1 MERVALDG
9 NAAGLVG
16 RAPEREVLDAFLG
29 RAGADGDALL
39 LAGGPGVGK
48 TALLDSAC
56 RRARAAAGVR
66 VVRAAGVEFEAEVG
80 FAGLNQLFL
89 PLRDRLAAL
98 PEVHREALSVALG
111 THTGPPAGTLVVSAA
126 ALALLREVARQG
138 PVLVVVDDA
147 QWLDRASAWVLGFV
161 ARRVGGSRVGILAAA
176 RSDAY
181 SVLLHVGLPEHEVP
195 PLDERAATDLL
206 AVRFPGLAPSVRRR
220 VLAAAAGNPLALL
233 ELPAA
238 MTEGQR
244 HAVDPLPPVLPL
256 SEQLRKHFA
265 DRVRAL
271 PGTTR
276 RLLLLAALDG
286 TGDLRALRAG
296 SSGDGWLDGLAPA
309 ERNRLVRVDLT
320 RNRVELR
327 HPLVGAAVVE
337 LAAGGERQRAH
348 ALLSE
353 VHADDPDKRA
363 WHMAEAVVGA
373 DEPTAALLEAAADRA
388 LHKGD
393 AVRAVHALLRA
404 ADLSPRG
411 ADRARRLAGAAYVAA
426 DAVGRLSSVP
436 ALLSEARRA
445 DPDTAGSLEMAVAA
459 AYHLLKGEGDV
470 DAAHLVLVRAIEN
483 ALDRG
488 HAGGVVEQALH
499 SLLQVCHFS
508 GRSTPWD
515 AFASAMARLDD
526 PPLLL
531 SVAATSCGDPA
542 GMTATAL
549 DGLGTVIAALGAA
562 TDPTHVVRTGIAA
575 HYADRLAGCRP
586 ALRRVVRSGREGG
599 AAASAVHALMIL
611 SFDAFLEGRWDEAT
625 QAAEEGVAWS
635 EQLGYQLI
643 ALPGRYTLALLG
655 AVRGDEPA
663 VRSLTDEM
671 VRWAAPRGV
680 RTIEH
685 LAAHARGLAAL
696 GRGDYEE
703 AFRQEEVVTPAG
715 RLAPHVPVAV
725 YTGFDLVE
733 AAVRTGR
740 RVEALAH
747 VAALRRAEVFGLRPR
762 FTATATGAAAL
773 VASGDEAGRLYREA
787 LAVPGAQDHPF
798 EHARVR
804 LAHGEHLRRA
814 RSPAAAR
821 VELTA
826 ALATFERLG
835 ARPWAKRARH
845 ELRASGPV
853 GRARTRHR
861 GPTALTP
868 QEHEIASLAASGLTN
883 KQIAAR
889 LHLSPRTVSGHLY
902 RVFPKLGVST
912 RAALRD
918 ALSDASA
925 PAGDRSPR

>member
-1 MERVALDG
+1 MENVVTATVPD
-9 NAAGLVG
+9 AVGLVG
-16 RAPEREVLDAFLG
+16 RDAELEVLRAFAG
-29 RAGADGDALL
+29 RARANGGALL
-39 LAGGPGVGK
+39 LTGGPGMGK
-48 TALLDSAC
+48 TALLDAAC
-56 RRARAAAGVR
+56 RLARSDGGAR
-66 VVRAAGVEFEAEVG
+66 VVRATGAQFEAEVAY
-80 FAGLNQLFL
+80 AGLHQLFL
-89 PLRDRLAAL
+89 PLHDRLDAL
-98 PEVHREALSVALG
+98 ADVQREALAVALG
-111 THTGPPAGTLVVSAA
+111 THAGPAAGGLVVSAA
-126 ALALLREVARQG
+126 ALALLREVARRG
-138 PVLVVVDDA
+138 PLLVVVDDA
-147 QWLDRASAWVLGFV
+147 QWLDRASARVLGFV
-161 ARRVGGSRVGILAAA
+161 ARRLAGSRIGILAAA
-176 RSDAY
+176 RSDAE
-181 SVLLHVGLPEHEVP
+181 SVLLHVGLPEHQVP
-195 PLDERAATDLL
+195 PLDDRAAADLL
-206 AVRFPGLAPSVRRR
+206 AGRFPDLAASVRRR

-244 HAVDPLPPVLPL
+244 HAADPLPPVLAL
-256 SEQLRKHFA
+256 SDQLRRHFA

-271 PGTTR
+271 PAATR

-296 SSGDGWLDGLAPA
+296 SSDDGWLDRLAPA
-309 ERNRLVRVDLT
+309 EHHRLVRVDLT
-320 RNRVELR
+320 RDRVELG

-337 LAAGGERQRAH
+337 LAASGERQRVH

-353 VHADDPDKRA
+353 VHAGDPEKRA
-363 WHMAEAVVGA
+363 WHRAEAVVGV

-404 ADLSPRG
+404 ADLSPHG
-411 ADRARRLAGAAYVAA
+411 TDRARRLAGAAYLGA
-426 DAVGRLSSVP
+426 DAAGRLSSVP
-436 ALLSEARRA
+436 GLLDEARRA
-445 DPDTAGSLEMAVAA
+445 HPDTAESLEMAVAA

-470 DAAHLVLVRAIEN
+470 DTAHLMLVRAIED

-488 HAGGVVEQALH
+488 HAGGAVEQALH

-508 GRSTPWD
+508 GRSTPWN
-515 AFASAMARLDD
+515 AFASAMDRLDA

-542 GMTATAL
+542 RMTAAVL
-549 DGLGTVIAALGAA
+549 DGLGTVIAALDAQ

-586 ALRRVVRSGREGG
+586 ALQQVVRSGREGG

-625 QAAEEGVAWS
+625 RAAEEGVAWS
-635 EQLGYQLI
+635 ERLGYQLI
-643 ALPGRYTLALLG
+643 ALPGRYTLALLA
-655 AVRGDEPA
+655 AVRGDERT

-696 GRGDYEE
+696 GRGDHEE
-703 AFRQEEVVTPAG
+703 AFRQGEVVTPAG

-740 RVEALAH
+740 RVQAQAH
-747 VAALRRAEVFGLRPR
+747 VAALRGAELSRLRPR
-762 FTATATGAAAL
+762 FAVAATGAAAL
-773 VASGDEAGRLYREA
+773 VASGDEALRLYREA
-787 LAVPGAQDHPF
+787 LAVPGAADHPF

-814 RSPAAAR
+814 RSPAAAHA
-821 VELTA
+821 ELTA

-835 ARPWAKRARH
+835 ARPWAQRARH
-845 ELRASGPV
+845 ELRAGGP
-853 GRARTRHR
+853 ARR
-861 GPTALTP
+861 TAAGLTP

-902 RVFPKLGVST
+902 RIFPKLGVAT

-918 ALSDASA
+918 ALSGADATA
-925 PAGDRSPR
+925 PTVSDVQA